1 MLSARLPT
9 RAIASATATVLFA
22 LLLSA
27 CSTLPAII
35 RPPASLSLT
44 APGRGIVYLFRGGF
58 NIFSTGMDDLESQLH
73 AVNVDALSLGHNQWR
88 EVAAVARANYQ
99 ANKTPIVLIGHSWG
113 ALAAVLVAMELNKT
127 NTPVPLMILYDPT
140 DSVRIPPN
148 VKHVINFVSNWYYA
162 EGYRATPLPGTTGT
176 IENIPELAYTH
187 INIDN
192 AEPLQTAAIAAI
204 LPIVNRKPPA
214 RKRP

>member
-1 MLSARLPT
+1 MLARSKI
-9 RAIASATATVLFA
+9 RALASAAVAVLFA

-27 CSTLPAII
+27 CGMFPAVI
-35 RPPASLSLT
+35 RPPASLSQ
-44 APGRGIVYLFRGGF
+44 AEPGRGVVYLFRGGF
-58 NIFSTGMDDLESQLH
+58 NIFSTGMDDLANELH
-73 AVNVDALSLGHNQWR
+73 AVNVDALSLGHSQWHD
-88 EVAAVARANYQ
+88 VAAVARTDYQ
-99 ANKTPIVLIGHSWG
+99 TSKTPIVLVGHSWG

-127 NTPVPLMILYDPT
+127 NTPVQLMILFDPT

-162 EGYRATPLPGTTGT
+162 EGYRATPLPGTTGL

-192 AEPLQTAAIAAI
+192 AQPLRDAAIAAI
-204 LPIVNRKPPA
+204 LPVVNRPPSRKP
-214 RKRP
+214 RR